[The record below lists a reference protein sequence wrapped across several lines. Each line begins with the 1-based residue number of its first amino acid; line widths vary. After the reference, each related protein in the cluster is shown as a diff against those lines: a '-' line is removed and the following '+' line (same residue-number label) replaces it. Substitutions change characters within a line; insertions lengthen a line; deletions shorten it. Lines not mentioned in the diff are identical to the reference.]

1 LLKISKIFLKILCT
15 SINNFGSPGAS
26 IISKTNK
33 IFEFLGRCFFEKKY
47 PEKLTLNWKSIITRR
62 ACGKRR
68 VDLIRQFREFIG
80 LKIGMLSCRFR
91 ARPVGD
97 CFAEDEFFDSPVV
110 ITATPKVCR

>member
-1 LLKISKIFLKILCT
+1 MAI
-15 SINNFGSPGAS
+15 
-26 IISKTNK
+26 K

-110 ITATPKVCR
+110 ITAAPKVCRKSEFFKIVLKKVLISSLLTAGEILNL